1 MSTDRLRHLLD
12 SYAGGSCTQ
21 EEIQE
26 LQELLQDDWTGIRL
40 SQQAPG
46 VDWEKIYKE
55 LMVSIGRSDGDEEPA
70 PVRRLTN
77 KWWYAAAAVLVVAIS
92 TAVVVSLTKNAKEK
106 SIAVVQNDVAPGGN
120 KAVLT
125 LANGQRIILDSAH
138 TGMLAQQ
145 GNAQII
151 KTDSGRLAYTI
162 VQGKPVGIVYNTLAT
177 PRGGQFKLRLP
188 DGTDVWLNSASS
200 IRYPTAFT
208 GGERKV
214 EITGEAYF
222 EVAGDKAKP
231 FQVKAGDMNV
241 LVLGTH
247 FNINAYADEGTIATT
262 LLEGSV
268 KVSSVN
274 DKSAILKPGQQA
286 LVTSSDGQP
295 QSPAV
300 GSKVPQQPITVVNHA
315 DIDQIM
321 AWKNGYF
328 SFNQAD
334 LRTVLRMLERWY
346 DIDVKYAG
354 NIPVRHFKGEL
365 SRDLTLSQVISVL
378 GEMDVKFK
386 LEGRTLTVMQ

>member
-1 MSTDRLRHLLD
+1 MNRLRYLLD
-12 SYAGGSCTQ
+12 SYAGGICTQ

-26 LQELLQDDWTGIRL
+26 LHELLKDDWTGMQL
-40 SQQAPG
+40 GQQAPG
-46 VDWEKIYKE
+46 VDWEKMYKE
-55 LMVSIGRSDGDEEPA
+55 LMVSIEGEPA
-70 PVRRLTN
+70 PVRRLIN

-120 KAVLT
+120 RAVLT

-231 FQVKAGDMNV
+231 FQVKVEDMNV

-247 FNINAYADEGTIATT
+247 FNINAYADEGAIATT

-268 KVSSVN
+268 KVSSGN

-286 LVTSSDGQP
+286 VAASLNLT
-295 QSPAV
+295 
-300 GSKVPQQPITVVNHA
+300 IVNDA
-315 DIDQIM
+315 NIDQVM

-328 SFNQAD
+328 SFDQAD
-334 LRTVLRMLERWY
+334 LRTVLRMLQRWY
-346 DIDVKYAG
+346 DIDVKYPD

-378 GEMDVKFK
+378 GEMDVKFR
-386 LEGRTLTVMQ
+386 LEGRTLTVVQ

>member
-1 MSTDRLRHLLD
+1 MSTDRLHYLLD

-26 LQELLQDDWTGIRL
+26 LHELLQGDWTNMRL

-46 VDWEKIYKE
+46 VDWEKMYKE
-55 LMVSIGRSDGDEEPA
+55 LMVSIEGSGGDELGV
-70 PVRRLTN
+70 PVRRLTH

-92 TAVVVSLTKNAKEK
+92 TAVVVSLSNNSKAKP
-106 SIAVVQNDVAPGGN
+106 IAVVQNDVAPGGN
-120 KAVLT
+120 RAVLT

-151 KTDSGRLAYTI
+151 KTDSGRLAYTV
-162 VQGKPVGIVYNTLAT
+162 VQGGAVGIVYNTLAT
-177 PRGGQFKLRLP
+177 PRGGQFMIRLP
-188 DGTDVWLNSASS
+188 DGTNVWLNSASS

-247 FNINAYADEGTIATT
+247 FNINAYADEGAVATT

-268 KVSSVN
+268 KVGSGN
-274 DKSAILKPGQQA
+274 DKSAILKPDQQA
-286 LVTSSDGQP
+286 LVASSNG
-295 QSPAV
+295 
-300 GSKVPQQPITVVNHA
+300 QPITVVNHA
-315 DIDQIM
+315 DIDQVV

-334 LRTVLRMLERWY
+334 LRTVLRQLERWY
-346 DIDVKYAG
+346 DIDVKYPDAM
-354 NIPVRHFKGEL
+354 PVRHFKGEL

-378 GEMDVKFK
+378 GEMDVKFR
-386 LEGRTLTVMQ
+386 LEGRTLTVVQ

>member
-1 MSTDRLRHLLD
+1 MDRLRYLLD
-12 SYAGGSCTQ
+12 SYAGGNCTQ

-26 LQELLQDDWTGIRL
+26 LQELLQDDWAGIRL
-40 SQQAPG
+40 SQQATG
-46 VDWEKIYKE
+46 VDWEKMYKE
-55 LMVSIGRSDGDEEPA
+55 LMVSIEGEPA
-70 PVRRLTN
+70 PVRRLPN

-120 KAVLT
+120 RAVLT
-125 LANGQRIILDSAH
+125 LANGQRIILDSVH

-145 GNAQII
+145 GNAQIT

-177 PRGGQFKLRLP
+177 PRGGEFKLRLP

-208 GGERKV
+208 GRERKV

-247 FNINAYADEGTIATT
+247 FNINAYADEGAIATT

-268 KVSSVN
+268 KVSIGN
-274 DKSAILKPGQQA
+274 DKSVILKPGQQA
-286 LVTSSDGQP
+286 V
-295 QSPAV
+295 AA
-300 GSKVPQQPITVVNHA
+300 SKLTIVNNA
-315 DIDQIM
+315 NIDQVM
-321 AWKNGYF
+321 AWKNGFF
-328 SFNQAD
+328 SFDQAD

-346 DIDVKYAG
+346 DIDVKYPD
-354 NIPVRHFKGEL
+354 NLPVRHFKGEL

-386 LEGRTLTVMQ
+386 IEGRTLTVMQ